1 MNTYQVRFKPTVANG
16 FNVQF
21 ELEAATPEKAVSMAI
36 RELLKSCMST
46 THCFESV
53 SQKGSINQ

>member
-16 FNVQF
+16 FSIQF
-21 ELEAATPEKAVSMAI
+21 EMEAPTPEKAVSRALD
-36 RELLKSCMST
+36 ELSKRCMSL

-53 SQKGSINQ
+53 SQKGGIKQ